1 MLFKNKIKFLSLGLG
16 LALTFTS
23 CEKAL
28 DINDNPNQA
37 TNSTPELV
45 LPQALVQTARNVVP
59 FNTAGM
65 RMMYIANGGG
75 VSGWGGG
82 FLDYNWAS
90 GHEAARWSDA
100 YNNLT
105 DYQYVVTNSEG
116 VEGNEIFVHAAE
128 IMKAYTYMGLVDTY
142 NDIPYSEALLGNGN
156 IHPKYD
162 KGQDIYADLA
172 KKLDAAIAFLKPL
185 TTADVPT
192 SFKNGDVLF
201 AGNSLNWAKLANTLK
216 LKLVV
221 KGKGK
226 VTFANETIDGIGI
239 LTTDAIVNPKFAKI
253 DGKQNPMWQLW
264 AYSASGSGPGG
275 WGTQFL
281 PTPFIMAF
289 YDGSKIVDEGRADLI
304 YADGIGSPK
313 NQLGDLSVTAIG
325 IAPSTWVLHPEN
337 GDISASNYVGYGVI
351 KGPAA
356 GQPILLAAEA
366 NFLASEAVVRGIM
379 TGNAK
384 TYFEDGI
391 SAAYLYLNKGETDA
405 VANGADA
412 AAYLAS
418 YKEENASS
426 PLVNFDLNTT
436 NEKKVEAIITQ
447 KYIAFNLLFSHESWN
462 EYRRTNYPSIINP
475 ATNAPYTNSRA
486 NAKNTFV
493 STESSAPAVDKL
505 PTRFPYP
512 NTEVAYNGAN
522 VPSVDKFTSKIFW
535 AK

>member
-1 MLFKNKIKFLSLGLG
+1 MLFKNKIKSLSLGLG

-23 CEKAL
+23 CEKSL
-28 DINDNPNQA
+28 NINDNPNQA
-37 TNSTPELV
+37 VNSTPELV

-59 FNTAGM
+59 YNTAGM
-65 RMMYIANGGG
+65 RLMYIANGGG

-82 FLDYNWAS
+82 FLDYNWPS

-105 DYQYVVTNSEG
+105 DYQYVINNS
-116 VEGNEIFVHAAE
+116 VEGNEIFIQAAE
-128 IMKAYTYMGLVDTY
+128 VMKAYNYMGLVDTY
-142 NDIPYSEALLGNGN
+142 NDVPYTEALQGNAN

-172 KKLDAAIAFLKPL
+172 KKLDVATAFFKGLSSS
-185 TTADVPT
+185 DVPS
-192 SFKNGDVLF
+192 SFKNADVLF
-201 AGNSLNWAKLANTLK
+201 GGNNTNWAKLSNTLK

-226 VTFANETIDGIGI
+226 VTFASEAIDGIGI

-264 AYSASGSGPGG
+264 GYSASGAGPGG

-281 PTPFIMAF
+281 PTPFVMAF
-289 YDGSKIVDEGRADLI
+289 YDGSKINDETRANLI

-325 IAPSTWVLHPEN
+325 IPPSTWVLHPESGN
-337 GDISASNYVGYGVI
+337 ISASNYVGYGVV

-356 GQPILLAAEA
+356 GQPILLAAES

-379 TGNAK
+379 SGDAK
-384 TYFEDGI
+384 AYFESGI
-391 SAAYLYLNKGETDA
+391 AAAYLYLNKGESDA
-405 VANGADA
+405 VTNGANA
-412 AAYLAS
+412 VTYLAN
-418 YKEENASS
+418 YKADNASS
-426 PLVNFDLNTT
+426 ALVNFDLNTT
-436 NEKKVEAIITQ
+436 NEKKIEAIITQ
-447 KYIAFNLLFSHESWN
+447 KYIAFNLLFSHEAWN

-486 NAKNTFV
+486 NAKFTFV
-493 STESSAPAVDKL
+493 STESSASARDKL
-505 PTRFPYP
+505 PTRVPYP
-512 NTEVAYNGAN
+512 NTELAYNGAN
-522 VPSVDKFTSKIFW
+522 VPAVDKFTSKIFW